1 MKLPNYYCHV
11 TVKTETLGGYLTL
24 VINKMTLSEQIYHV
38 LREDI
43 LNQEIRCGAK
53 ITLQS
58 LKDRFNVS
66 HTPIREALTRLAED
80 NLITYYSN
88 VGVTVVTLNNKDI
101 REIFEFNG
109 DLDCLALQY
118 AIRHDNKAVFLS
130 ELNEIVESSSKCLA
144 QNNLEKWSHLSDAFH
159 LVFYKYADNSRLEIA
174 AKKLRAQTTLLYNLY
189 HFESQN
195 AQHIQEDHILI
206 NQALQSNQI
215 EDALL
220 HFRQHLNRDMELAI
234 NASEKIK

>member
-1 MKLPNYYCHV
+1 MSLA
-11 TVKTETLGGYLTL
+11 
-24 VINKMTLSEQIYHV
+24 INKMTLSEQIYHV

-43 LNQEIRCGAK
+43 LNQEIRCGEK
-53 ITLQS
+53 LTLQS
-58 LKDRFNVS
+58 LKERFQVS

-88 VGVTVVTLNNKDI
+88 VGVTVVTLNDQDI

-118 AIRHDNKAVFLS
+118 AMHNAHKTEFLA
-130 ELNEIVESSSKCLA
+130 ELDEIVKTSSA
-144 QNNLEKWSHLSDAFH
+144 HLEKNDLLQWSEFSDAFH
-159 LVFYKYADNSRLEIA
+159 LVFYKYANNSRLEIA

-195 AQHIQEDHILI
+195 AKLIQEDHIRI
-206 NQALQSNQI
+206 NEALQKSQI
-215 EDALL
+215 EKAKT
-220 HFRQHLNRDMELAI
+220 FFKEHLNRDMMLAL
-234 NASEKIK
+234 STSDKIRY